1 MLILFYIIIKMLNIN
16 FKDVLNPTI
25 FEKYS
30 KSDEKQSNIN
40 ERNQEFLNQFYQTKN
55 ELNKM

>member
-1 MLILFYIIIKMLNIN
+1 MLNIN